1 MPLHP
6 WRSQAYLFR
15 SVSRQCGPQRMD
27 YAWRR
32 EANLWHESP
41 EGQHL
46 LVLVVTVIDTSQTI
60 HWLVDSVCAGS
71 HACSHARSRRAEG
84 ATLSA
89 HWHSDWP
96 GALQTLYSV
105 SQCQARTPAVDPNQK
120 QSDYECYGMCSSM
133 SGSNR
138 HTAKK
143 QSAVQKGCI
152 RLVRL

>member
-71 HACSHARSRRAEG
+71 HACSHARSRRRQRHSQPTGIQTGQVPCKPCIQFHNAKRERRPSIR
-84 ATLSA
+84 TKSKVTMSA
-89 HWHSDWP
+89 M
-96 GALQTLYSV
+96 ACV
-105 SQCQARTPAVDPNQK
+105 PACPAAIVIQQK
-120 QSDYECYGMCSSM
+120 NSPQS
-133 SGSNR
+133 
-138 HTAKK
+138 KK
-143 QSAVQKGCI
+143 VV